1 MSRAPLTPSPPRTPP
16 AAVHLR
22 PARKADCPQMGQIL
36 LGWVEE
42 TPWMPRIHPR
52 ESYGGFAELLK
63 NVGEVTVATEGP
75 GGKVLGFI
83 ARQDEDIQALYVA
96 SDARGRGVGKALLDH
111 LKRRHGR
118 LVLWTFQANEGA
130 RRFYGREG
138 FREAVFTDGQ
148 GNDEKLPDLQMIWE
162 RARHERL

>member
-1 MSRAPLTPSPPRTPP
+1 MKP
-16 AAVHLR
+16 VLR
-22 PARKADCPQMGQIL
+22 RARKADCPQMGQIL
-36 LGWVEE
+36 LDWVEQ

-75 GGKVLGFI
+75 DGRVLGFI
-83 ARQDEDIQALYVA
+83 ARQDADIQALYVA

-111 LKRRHGR
+111 LKKRHAR
-118 LVLWTFQANEGA
+118 LLLWTFQANEPA
-130 RRFYGREG
+130 RRFYLREG
-138 FREAVFTDGQ
+138 FREGVFTDGQ

-162 RARHERL
+162 RPQDDQS